1 MDVTRLS
8 VNMIRNM
15 GTLCLDDDVLMLD
28 KIHTLFNR
36 GITYRLDHVCVAL
49 VVRGSADF
57 QIDNVRYHVKI
68 NDMLVIIHQQE
79 VRRLGMS
86 ADFEARAV
94 LMSRAYIGFLNLR
107 NSYQMFLTLRRE
119 PLVHLSG
126 ESLSS
131 LEICFDSISKTL
143 KQCNNPYQRESV
155 YHIIKAYMYGFAYYL
170 HPYNGMYQKREEEVC
185 GRFMAFLEVHYRE
198 QHSVYYAERLHLT
211 PRYVSACIKAETGHS
226 AIDVIAEKL
235 MQQARKSLLNE
246 EKTISQVSYDLGF
259 SDQSAFGKVFRMH
272 EGDLWHIGNQN
283 KQ

>member
-15 GTLCLDDDVLMLD
+15 GKLCLDDDVLMLD

-79 VRRLGMS
+79 VS
-86 ADFEARAV
+86 
-94 LMSRAYIGFLNLR
+94 
-107 NSYQMFLTLRRE
+107 
-119 PLVHLSG
+119 
-126 ESLSS
+126 
-131 LEICFDSISKTL
+131 
-143 KQCNNPYQRESV
+143 
-155 YHIIKAYMYGFAYYL
+155 
-170 HPYNGMYQKREEEVC
+170 
-185 GRFMAFLEVHYRE
+185 
-198 QHSVYYAERLHLT
+198 YYAERLHLT

-272 EGDLWHIGNQN
+272 EGDLGHIGNQN